1 MYEFFGGVT
10 PILVPDNAST
20 AVDHNNY
27 DWYSPK
33 LIRVY
38 HEMAEHYNTAIIPAR
53 IRRPKDKPIA
63 EGTVGN
69 ISTWITAALRNDQF
83 FSLYELNQA
92 IREKLKKYNANPFQK
107 KEGSRLS
114 IFLGE
119 EKPLLAPLPA
129 TRFELATWKQATVQF
144 NYHIAVDKMFYSVP
158 YQYIK
163 EKVDV
168 RITDSVVEVYSK
180 NERIASHRRL
190 TGRPGQYSTQI
201 DHMPK
206 DHQQYLEWN
215 GDRFRRWAKEVGPNT
230 YKVIDAILASNKIE
244 QQTYRSCMGII
255 RLADKH
261 TKVRLEAVCRKAL
274 TYSGVPSY
282 KGIKNLFAT
291 LKAEDLDEYQEKPK
305 KRNPYGLTRGADYY
319 GGKNDATE

>member
-1 MYEFFGGVT
+1 
-10 PILVPDNAST
+10 
-20 AVDHNNY
+20 
-27 DWYSPK
+27 
-33 LIRVY
+33 
-38 HEMAEHYNTAIIPAR
+38 
-53 IRRPKDKPIA
+53 
-63 EGTVGN
+63 
-69 ISTWITAALRNDQF
+69 
-83 FSLYELNQA
+83 
-92 IREKLKKYNANPFQK
+92 
-107 KEGSRLS
+107 
-114 IFLGE
+114 
-119 EKPLLAPLPA
+119 
-129 TRFELATWKQATVQF
+129 
-144 NYHIAVDKMFYSVP
+144 MFYSVP

-168 RITDSVVEVYSK
+168 RITDIAVEVYSK

-244 QQTYRSCMGII
+244 QQKYRSCMGII

-261 TKVRLEAVCRKAL
+261 TKAQLETVCRKAL

-291 LKAEDLDEYQEKPK
+291 LKAEDLDEYHEKSAV
-305 KRNPYGLTRGADYY
+305 LFLDEADD
-319 GGKNDATE
+319 KTEMKILDAIERYEHQTVLFVSHRRYLEKFADQVVEL

>member
-1 MYEFFGGVT
+1 MT
-10 PILVPDNAST
+10 PP
-20 AVDHNNY
+20 
-27 DWYSPK
+27 YS
-33 LIRVY
+33 
-38 HEMAEHYNTAIIPAR
+38 
-53 IRRPKDKPIA
+53 
-63 EGTVGN
+63 
-69 ISTWITAALRNDQF
+69 
-83 FSLYELNQA
+83 
-92 IREKLKKYNANPFQK
+92 ANPFQK

-168 RITDSVVEVYSK
+168 RITDIAVEVYSK

-261 TKVRLEAVCRKAL
+261 TKARLEAVCHKAL

-305 KRNPYGLTRGADYY
+305 KRNPYGFTRGADYY